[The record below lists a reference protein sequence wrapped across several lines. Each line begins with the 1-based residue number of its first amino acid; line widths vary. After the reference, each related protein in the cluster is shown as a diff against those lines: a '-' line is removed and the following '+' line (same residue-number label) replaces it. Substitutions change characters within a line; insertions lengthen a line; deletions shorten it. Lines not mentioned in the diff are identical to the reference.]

1 MSWRLFE
8 SVPAD
13 ELREVIA
20 IARRRAFARGEV
32 VFHEGDPSDS
42 LHLVVKGRFAVK
54 VVTPR
59 GDVAVLWVCG
69 AGDAFGEL
77 ALVSPEEP
85 RSATV
90 AALEPAATHAVHRGD
105 FERLRRGHPEIDRVL
120 VAVLADQVRRM
131 SALVVDAY
139 YTSAERRVLRR
150 LADLVDTY
158 GAAGGGP
165 GRGARHARAARRA
178 CGHLAGDRQPRAAR
192 GAGARD
198 GRSRPRAHN
207 GARPADLAR
216 RAR

>member
-20 IARRRAFARGEV
+20 IARRRTFARGEV

-42 LHLVVKGRFAVK
+42 LHLVVKGRFAAK
-54 VVTPR
+54 VVTAR
-59 GDVAVLWVCG
+59 GDVAMLWVCG
-69 AGDAFGEL
+69 PGEAFGEL

-90 AALEPAATHAVHRGD
+90 AALEPAATHAVHRRD
-105 FERLRRGHPEIDRVL
+105 FERLRHEHPEIDG
-120 VAVLADQVRRM
+120 VLAALLAGQLRRM
-131 SALVVDAY
+131 SALLVDAY

-150 LADLVDTY
+150 LVDLVGTY
-158 GAAGGGP
+158 GAPADGPVVVPVTQEQLAELAGTSRATVNHVLREEHARGTVDL
-165 GRGARHARAARRA
+165 GRGRTIV
-178 CGHLAGDRQPRAAR
+178 LDPAG
-192 GAGARD
+192 
-198 GRSRPRAHN
+198 
-207 GARPADLAR
+207 LAR